1 MPLVTPYNPSWP
13 DDYIRVRDYFL
24 SGVKTYESIEHFG
37 STSIPGMVAK
47 AVIDIMMVVPFGK
60 MPKPIEELAVLE

>member
-24 SGVKTYESIEHFG
+24 SGVKTYEYIEHFDSRHG
-37 STSIPGMVAK
+37 GQA
-47 AVIDIMMVVPFGK
+47 GY
-60 MPKPIEELAVLE
+60 

>member
-24 SGVKTYESIEHFG
+24 SGVKTYEYIEHFDSRHG
-37 STSIPGMVAK
+37 DQAGYCYYDGR
-47 AVIDIMMVVPFGK
+47 AVWKDA
-60 MPKPIEELAVLE
+60 LND